1 MEFNPEPS
9 PGSGKLKLQDYRS
22 HPSKSIPMSTEMS
35 DTTQYGWNEAS
46 GTPLLTKLRSDL
58 KAAMLNKNEAVKGA
72 IRIIMSEFPTKVTL
86 PITLESGKKS
96 SRPKR
101 DEEITNDDVITV
113 IMGLCKSEKQTLE
126 FTKQPTSEYLQVL
139 ESYLP
144 KMATE
149 EEVLAWARENVDLS
163 KFRSPMQA
171 MGVIMKHFGKGADGN
186 MVKNVLASLAG

>member
-1 MEFNPEPS
+1 
-9 PGSGKLKLQDYRS
+9 
-22 HPSKSIPMSTEMS
+22 MS
-35 DTTQYGWNEAS
+35 DTTEYGWNEAS

-58 KAAMLNKNEAVKGA
+58 KAAMLSKNEAVKNA
-72 IRIIMSEFPTKVTL
+72 IRIVMSEFPTKITL

-101 DEEITNDDVITV
+101 EEEITNDDVISV

-149 EEVLAWARENVDLS
+149 EEVLAWARENIDLS
-163 KFRSPMQA
+163 KFKSPMQA

-186 MVKNVLASLAG
+186 MVKKVLASLAG